1 MNDPIK
7 DFVAKHR
14 EDFDHLEAPEFD
26 LAGFKSRLNNS
37 TPKKQPLR
45 IWNRKPWAIA
55 AAVLVL
61 FTIGLLLFKKQF
73 SQTDQRVQTVAKKQP
88 VVKPVNPQIE
98 PKKNLTVNN
107 NPERIAQLQ
116 VNNSA
121 KKTLATYKIE
131 DGLKQ
136 LYQKLVDSS
145 SASTRLAAVLTI
157 GKSDRVSYDT
167 FDRLS
172 KTIQNDGSSNVRL
185 AALNVLEKYQ
195 TDQYVSKLLV
205 AALNNQHDPTVQLV
219 LVNLLGRMEHIKID
233 EKLYALVNDPN
244 TFGAVKDEAY
254 NILLKEN
261 KL

>member
-26 LAGFKSRLNNS
+26 LAGFKSRLDDS
-37 TPKKQPLR
+37 TPKKQTLK
-45 IWNRKPWAIA
+45 IWNIKPWAIA
-55 AAVLVL
+55 AAILVL
-61 FTIGLLLFKKQF
+61 FTIGLLIFRMQYAPTGQRLQRVVKKQ
-73 SQTDQRVQTVAKKQP
+73 SVT
-88 VVKPVNPQIE
+88 
-98 PKKNLTVNN
+98 
-107 NPERIAQLQ
+107 
-116 VNNSA
+116 
-121 KKTLATYKIE
+121 KKTEIQV
-131 DGLKQ
+131 GLKSDLTAKNNLKKTAQPYAKQAQRKNPPLQKNEAGFRQ
-136 LYQKLVDSS
+136 LYERLADSS
-145 SASTRLAAVLTI
+145 SASTRLAAVLII

-172 KTIQNDGSSNVRL
+172 KTIQSDGSSNVRL
-185 AALNVLEKYQ
+185 AALSVLEKYQ
-195 TDQYVSKLLV
+195 TDPYVTKLLV
-205 AALNNQHDPTVQLV
+205 SSLNNQHDPMVQLV